1 MLNPCVPLSRKK
13 MPLYETTHKWTN
25 EQTKTVVE
33 RVQNAVAL
41 AKKGQVPAGF
51 RPVSIVAVPGATE
64 AHCLWEAPSAESLEA
79 VYKSLG
85 VPTVRTIREVTPFY
99 TA

>member
-1 MLNPCVPLSRKK
+1 
-13 MPLYETTHKWTN
+13 MPTYEIEHKWTN
-25 EQTKTVVE
+25 EQTKNVVDKI
-33 RVQNAVAL
+33 QTAIAM

-51 RPVSIVAVPGATE
+51 RPISIVAVPGKTE
-64 AHCLWEAPSAESLEA
+64 AHCLWEAPNAESLEA

-85 VPTVRTIREVTPFY
+85 VPTDRAIREVTPFF

>member
-1 MLNPCVPLSRKK
+1 
-13 MPLYETTHKWTN
+13 MPTYEIEHKWAN
-25 EQTKTVVE
+25 EQTKVVVE
-33 RVQNAVAL
+33 KVQMAIAM

-51 RPVSIVAVPGATE
+51 RPISIVAVPGKTE

-79 VYKSLG
+79 VYRSLAL
-85 VPTVRTIREVTPFY
+85 PTTRTIREVSPFY

>member
-1 MLNPCVPLSRKK
+1 
-13 MPLYETTHKWTN
+13 MPTYEIEHRWSN
-25 EQTKTVVE
+25 EQSNSVVE
-33 RVQNAVAL
+33 RVHQAVAL

-51 RPVSIVAVPGATE
+51 RPVSMVAVPGKTE

-79 VYKSLG
+79 LYKSLG
-85 VPTVRTIREVTPFY
+85 LPTARTIREVTPFF

>member
-1 MLNPCVPLSRKK
+1 
-13 MPLYETTHKWTN
+13 MPTYEIEHKWSS

-33 RVQNAVAL
+33 KVQSAIAM

-51 RPVSIVAVPGATE
+51 RPISIVAVPGKTE
-64 AHCLWEAPSAESLEA
+64 AHCLWEAPSRESLEA
-79 VYKSLG
+79 VYKSLEL
-85 VPTVRTIREVTPFY
+85 PTSRTIREVSPFF

>member
-1 MLNPCVPLSRKK
+1 
-13 MPLYETTHKWTN
+13 MPTYEITHEWSN
-25 EQTKTVVE
+25 EQTTAVVE
-33 RVQNAVAL
+33 KVQAVVAM
-41 AKKGQVPAGF
+41 AKKGQIPAGF
-51 RPVSIVAVPGATE
+51 RPISIIAIPGATQ

-85 VPTVRTIREVTPFY
+85 VPTKRAIKEVTPFF

>member
-1 MLNPCVPLSRKK
+1 
-13 MPLYETTHKWTN
+13 MPTYEIEHTWAN
-25 EQTKTVVE
+25 EQTKVVVE
-33 RVQNAVAL
+33 RVQAAIAM

-51 RPVSIVAVPGATE
+51 RPISIVAVPGKTE
-64 AHCLWEAPSAESLEA
+64 AHCLWEAPSAEGLEA

-85 VPTVRTIREVTPFY
+85 VPTSRTIREVSPFF

>member
-1 MLNPCVPLSRKK
+1 
-13 MPLYETTHKWTN
+13 MPTYEVEHRWSS
-25 EQTKTVVE
+25 EQTKVVVE
-33 RVQNAVAL
+33 KVQLAVAM

-51 RPVSIVAVPGATE
+51 RPISIVAVPGTTE
-64 AHCLWEAPSAESLEA
+64 AHCVWEAPSAEGIEA

-85 VPTVRTIREVTPFY
+85 LPTVRSIREVTPFF

>member
-1 MLNPCVPLSRKK
+1 
-13 MPLYETTHKWTN
+13 MPTYEIEHTWAN
-25 EQTKTVVE
+25 EQTKVVVE
-33 RVQNAVAL
+33 RVQAAIAM

-51 RPVSIVAVPGATE
+51 RPISIVAVPGKPE
-64 AHCLWEAPSAESLEA
+64 AHCLWEAPSAEGLEA

-85 VPTVRTIREVTPFY
+85 VPTSRTIREVSPFF

>member
-1 MLNPCVPLSRKK
+1 
-13 MPLYETTHKWTN
+13 MPVYEIEHKWSS
-25 EQTKTVVE
+25 EQTKVVVE
-33 RVQNAVAL
+33 KVQSAIAM

-51 RPVSIVAVPGATE
+51 RPISIVAIPGKTE
-64 AHCLWEAPSAESLEA
+64 AHCLWEAPSEASLEA

-85 VPTVRTIREVTPFY
+85 LPTTRTIHEVTPFF